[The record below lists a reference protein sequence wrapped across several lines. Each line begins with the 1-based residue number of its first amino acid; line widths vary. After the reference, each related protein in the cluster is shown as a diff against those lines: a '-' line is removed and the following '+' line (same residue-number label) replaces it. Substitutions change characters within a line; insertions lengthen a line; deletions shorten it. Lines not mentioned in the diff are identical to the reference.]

1 MVVLSRRAT
10 GRVLSGAAGR
20 YDRTADRR
28 CVVIDEVDDEAG
40 DRVVGA
46 GQMGHG
52 VTDALSR
59 REGRL
64 AIVVRCPRVDST
76 KPCSPRPFP
85 FCTDQDVF
93 RFMAREVSG
102 PHRILVIYR

>member
-1 MVVLSRRAT
+1 MMPAT
-10 GRVLSGAAGR
+10 VFA
-20 YDRTADRR
+20 
-28 CVVIDEVDDEAG
+28 
-40 DRVVGA
+40 GA

-52 VTDALSR
+52 VT
-59 REGRL
+59 G
-64 AIVVRCPRVDST
+64 CPRVDST

-85 FCTDQDVF
+85 FCTNQDVF